1 MATQRYNAG
10 IQRAKGLL
18 EIAAGLYDSSLS
30 YQTRRAAENVL
41 QTDTDLGRVL
51 KLSLDTKKSETRPEV
66 TISFTTG
73 SFREILAVAEGKYSL
88 AWVNPS
94 VLLTMAYRGT
104 GPYPKR
110 LPLRTVAVFPSYD
123 VMGFAVHESTGITS
137 LSQIGKD
144 RIPLRLSTGV
154 IPKSS
159 LTGNATMFTVSAVL
173 GAAGFSLGDLRRWGA
188 KLHSAPRPSEPSR
201 RKGIES
207 GTINAVFDE
216 GIKSWGHTALEH
228 GFRFLPIDGV
238 VLKRMKALGYRPAMM
253 TKTRFNN
260 LAEDVPTLDFSG
272 WPMIVHADMPNKVAY
287 ALCEA
292 IEKRRDLIP
301 TDNYKELRVAQLCA
315 NDEETPYDVPL
326 HAGARRFYRERG
338 YLK

>member
-1 MATQRYNAG
+1 
-10 IQRAKGLL
+10 
-18 EIAAGLYDSSLS
+18 
-30 YQTRRAAENVL
+30 
-41 QTDTDLGRVL
+41 
-51 KLSLDTKKSETRPEV
+51 
-66 TISFTTG
+66 
-73 SFREILAVAEGKYSL
+73 
-88 AWVNPS
+88 
-94 VLLTMAYRGT
+94 
-104 GPYPKR
+104 
-110 LPLRTVAVFPSYD
+110 
-123 VMGFAVHESTGITS
+123 
-137 LSQIGKD
+137 
-144 RIPLRLSTGV
+144 
-154 IPKSS
+154 
-159 LTGNATMFTVSAVL
+159 MFTVSAVL
-173 GAAGFSLGDLRRWGA
+173 GAAGFSLDDLRRWGA
-188 KLHSAPRPSEPSR
+188 KLHSARRPSEPSR